1 MKDANQFSAKATMKD
16 VAERAGVGLGTVSRV
31 VNGFRVKDSTYEKVQ
46 TAIRELNYQP
56 DEYARG
62 LKTNRSNIV
71 VNSTEG
77 NNIPRLLF
85 PLSTSSNLYYYE
97 LEER

>member
-62 LKTNRSNIV
+62 LKTNRSNIC
-71 VNSTEG
+71 
-77 NNIPRLLF
+77 LLY
-85 PLSTSSNLYYYE
+85 TSDAADE
-97 LEER
+97 